1 MSPAYRIKNPISHE
15 CLAPHGTV
23 ENYIMVM
30 LQHTVKMYSW
40 QTCNLKVYDDC
51 GIMTPAPGA
60 LLEMC
65 RN

>member
-1 MSPAYRIKNPISHE
+1 MSPAYRIKNPISQE

-30 LQHTVKMYSW
+30 LRHIVKMYSR
-40 QTCNLKVYDDC
+40 QTCNPQVYDDW
-51 GIMTPAPGA
+51 GIITPAPRA

>member
-1 MSPAYRIKNPISHE
+1 MSPAYHIKNPISHE

-23 ENYIMVM
+23 ENYIMAM
-30 LQHTVKMYSW
+30 LRHTVKMYSW
-40 QTCNLKVYDDC
+40 QTCNPQVYDDW
-51 GIMTPAPGA
+51 GIMTPVPGA